1 MQIPNLISAL
11 RLSTAPV
18 LLWLAWHDY
27 SRTVL
32 VTLIVSFASDVL
44 DGYLARRLGQTSALG
59 ARLDS
64 VGDFAIY
71 VTIPLVGWW
80 LWPDIIRREAP
91 YCIAVIASTIL
102 PPVLGYSK
110 FRTAT
115 SYHTWAAKLA
125 ALLVG
130 GSVIL
135 LFAGWS
141 PWLFRLATP
150 VSIYAALEEIAITVV
165 LPKSRSN
172 VRSFWYIVGKQ
183 ARKRDRET
191 HS

>member
-1 MQIPNLISAL
+1 MQLPNLISAL

-18 LLWLAWHDY
+18 LLWLAWYGY

-32 VTLIVSFASDVL
+32 VVLVVSFASDVL
-44 DGYLARRLGQTSALG
+44 DGYLARRLGQTSTLG

-71 VTIPLVGWW
+71 VTIPVVGWW
-80 LWPDIIRREAP
+80 LWPDIVRREAP
-91 YCIAVIASTIL
+91 YFIAVIASTIL
-102 PPVLGYSK
+102 PPAFGYGK
-110 FRTAT
+110 FRTST
-115 SYHTWAAKLA
+115 SYHTWAAKFA

-141 PWLFRLATP
+141 SWLFRLATP
-150 VSIYAALEEIAITVV
+150 VSVYAALEEMAITFV
-165 LPKSRSN
+165 LPKSQSN
-172 VRSFWYIVGKQ
+172 VRSFWHIVGKLPNGQ
-183 ARKRDRET
+183 
-191 HS
+191 